1 MFGIGLTFGA
11 EMFYRFRGLHVCRF
25 GACPFDHIDEGL
37 WIFQHRAGAEVI
49 MVEGLSF
56 GIFLEQGLLETG
68 DEVLVVDVGAGVVDE
83 DARFD
88 VAVGVDMA
96 IIAAAGDTA
105 IDELAVVLEVDGE
118 YRLAAF
124 DAADFTDAAY
134 HIGPLFRRGQ

>member
-37 WIFQHRAGAEVI
+37 GIFQHRAGAEVI

-68 DEVLVVDVGAGVVDE
+68 DEVLVVDVGTRVVDK

-96 IIAAAGDTA
+96 VIAAASDTA
-105 IDELAVVLEVDGE
+105 INELAIVLEIDGE
-118 YRLAAF
+118 NGFAALY
-124 DAADFTDAAY
+124 AADFTDTPY
-134 HIGPLFRRGQ
+134 HISTLFRCGQ

>member
-37 WIFQHRAGAEVI
+37 GIFQHRAGAEVI

-88 VAVGVDMA
+88 VAVGIDMA
-96 IIAAAGDTA
+96 IIAAAATQPSMNWPSFWKSMA
-105 IDELAVVLEVDGE
+105 N
-118 YRLAAF
+118 
-124 DAADFTDAAY
+124 
-134 HIGPLFRRGQ
+134 IGLPPLTLRISRMRRTI

>member
-1 MFGIGLTFGA
+1 
-11 EMFYRFRGLHVCRF
+11 
-25 GACPFDHIDEGL
+25 
-37 WIFQHRAGAEVI
+37 

-96 IIAAAGDTA
+96 ILRPPATQPSMNWPSFWKSMANIAC
-105 IDELAVVLEVDGE
+105 
-118 YRLAAF
+118 RL
-124 DAADFTDAAY
+124 
-134 HIGPLFRRGQ
+134 